1 MAISTKMAQI
11 QVTKNPIRMCKN
23 SFWQAVSKTGEF
35 WRPKS
40 VITWICA
47 ILVEIAIIIVSWK
60 GTILEDELRW
70 HSEYLLYIK
79 LVVWICE
86 IGYTIFCAIWLK
98 NHYNACQDI
107 STYHQNIILGKIFK
121 SHLSRLKINF
131 FRTVYDRF
139 GDWQWNSVREC
150 PHDHLVLIRYRRPL
164 LGQIEKIPEEFT

>member
-1 MAISTKMAQI
+1 MITLLGLQ
-11 QVTKNPIRMCKN
+11 N
-23 SFWQAVSKTGEF
+23 SPVFETACQKEF
-35 WRPKS
+35 LHILIGFL
-40 VITWICA
+40 VTWICA

-107 STYHQNIILGKIFK
+107 STYHQNIILGK
-121 SHLSRLKINF
+121 SH
-131 FRTVYDRF
+131 
-139 GDWQWNSVREC
+139 
-150 PHDHLVLIRYRRPL
+150 
-164 LGQIEKIPEEFT
+164 